1 VFGYTAAEVIGKSIT
16 IIIPQDRLDEEPRI
30 LRRIRSGERVD
41 HFETIRRRKDGTLLD
56 ISLTISPVRDTAGNI
71 IGASKIARDISE
83 RRRNE
88 RAIEA
93 LNAQLTADLAA
104 MGRMQQLSTRLIHSG
119 DVHKLLLEVVDA
131 AVEVTGADMGNI
143 QLFENDRLQIVAER
157 GYDAGSMDFFNSVG
171 EGDTACGRALRRGER
186 VIVDDVARSPVFAG
200 TPALPAMLA
209 AGAMAVQSTPLVSRS
224 GQTVG
229 VLSTHYR
236 TPHRPGDREVHLI
249 DILARQAADV
259 IERRRA
265 ETELLASESRFRQ
278 LADSMPQIVW
288 TARPEGHIDYFNE
301 RWYEYTGFG
310 HDEPGDASWQRILHP
325 DDVRRASEA
334 WAMSVSTAEP
344 FQQELRFW
352 DRQEKRWR
360 WFIGRALAVRD
371 SSGAVSKWFGTSTD
385 IDAQKHVQD
394 ELRRANKD
402 LEQFAFSASH
412 DLQEPLRSI
421 RIYGDLLHK
430 RYSHKLDGQAF
441 EFLEYLRD
449 AATRMQEL
457 VRDLLEYTQVARV
470 EAPTEHASAE
480 HALSIALANLTA
492 AVAETG
498 ATISREPMP
507 SVPVHETHLRQLF
520 QNLIGNALK
529 YRHAARPPAVHIGAE
544 QRGGLWILSVR
555 DNGIGI
561 APQYKEHIFGLF
573 KRLHTEDE
581 YSGTGIGLAICQRIV
596 ERYQGRIWVESQP
609 GEGSTFF
616 VALPA

>member
-1 VFGYTAAEVIGKSIT
+1 
-16 IIIPQDRLDEEPRI
+16 
-30 LRRIRSGERVD
+30 
-41 HFETIRRRKDGTLLD
+41 
-56 ISLTISPVRDTAGNI
+56 
-71 IGASKIARDISE
+71 
-83 RRRNE
+83 
-88 RAIEA
+88 
-93 LNAQLTADLAA
+93 
-104 MGRMQQLSTRLIHSG
+104 MQQLSTRLIHSG